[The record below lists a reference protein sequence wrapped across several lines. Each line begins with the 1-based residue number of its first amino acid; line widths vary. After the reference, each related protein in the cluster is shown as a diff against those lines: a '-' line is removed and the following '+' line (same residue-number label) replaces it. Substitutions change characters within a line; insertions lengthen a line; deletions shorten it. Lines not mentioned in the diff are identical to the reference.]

1 MPRPGRYRQGAWRC
15 GAAIG
20 MGLAVL
26 GAGRGIGQ
34 IGGQAVEGIARQP
47 EAGGR
52 IGTNMLIAAALVEG
66 VTFAAIVFAIRSGLS
81 NRHVVGRAGNA
92 GDGLFLTSDECSLK
106 MIFRSLLAEG
116 LVDFDPATAIW
127 VLVSSS
133 SLWCILYKTAWKN
146 VLAGLK
152 APRGADPHRHRRG

>member
-1 MPRPGRYRQGAWRC
+1 MIELVNILAQVDIGTGKGLAVG

-34 IGGQAVEGIARQP
+34 IGGNAVEGIARQP

-66 VTFAAIVFAIRSGLS
+66 VTFAAIIFA
-81 NRHVVGRAGNA
+81 
-92 GDGLFLTSDECSLK
+92 F
-106 MIFRSLLAEG
+106 LLA
-116 LVDFDPATAIW
+116 
-127 VLVSSS
+127 
-133 SLWCILYKTAWKN
+133 K
-146 VLAGLK
+146 
-152 APRGADPHRHRRG
+152 

>member
-1 MPRPGRYRQGAWRC
+1 MIDLVALTDITTGSGLAVG

-34 IGGQAVEGIARQP
+34 IGGNAVEGIARQP

-66 VTFAAIVFAIRSGLS
+66 VTFAAIIFAY
-81 NRHVVGRAGNA
+81 
-92 GDGLFLTSDECSLK
+92 
-106 MIFRSLLAEG
+106 LLA
-116 LVDFDPATAIW
+116 
-127 VLVSSS
+127 
-133 SLWCILYKTAWKN
+133 K
-146 VLAGLK
+146 
-152 APRGADPHRHRRG
+152 